1 MCIRDSAS
9 GLSFAGLT
17 FGRTDPIDRVT
28 GWDRLAAEVAAR
40 ARAYPQATIMTDD
53 RTLTAAMVY
62 YLRDEGRRVVAWN
75 PGGSDDIVTAMVPP
89 VDRETGR
96 DVLYLP
102 VVFDPD
108 AVAGSFARREE
119 LPPVQAAPRS
129 GIPRVVRVVH
139 LQDYHGR

>member
-1 MCIRDSAS
+1 
-9 GLSFAGLT
+9 
-17 FGRTDPIDRVT
+17 
-28 GWDRLAAEVAAR
+28 
-40 ARAYPQATIMTDD
+40 MTDD

-62 YLRDEGRRVVAWN
+62 YLRDEPRIGGGRRVVAWN

-108 AVAGSFARREE
+108 AVAGSFARRED

-129 GIPRVVRVVH
+129 GIPRVVRVVR
-139 LQDYHGR
+139 LQDYRGR